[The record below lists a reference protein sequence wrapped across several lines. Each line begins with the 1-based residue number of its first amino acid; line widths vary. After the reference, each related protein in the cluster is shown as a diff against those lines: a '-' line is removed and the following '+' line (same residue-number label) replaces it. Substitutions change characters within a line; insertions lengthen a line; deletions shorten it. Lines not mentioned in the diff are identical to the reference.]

1 MTEKDLQKEI
11 ADLKTQ
17 IRKLKK
23 NNLGLVFEDKPEDV
37 VTDCQ
42 ENIPVLKEVK
52 AKRIVSNDENP
63 NNILIE
69 GDNYHSLSVLNYT
82 HKKKIDLIYIDPP
95 YNTGASVWKYN
106 NDYVDKEDA
115 YRHSKWLSLMRHRL
129 NIAKDLLK
137 DDGFFVCAI
146 DHNELFTLG
155 VLLDKIFGEENR
167 LGIVSVVHQARG
179 RWMDKNFSASNEFM
193 LVYSKTKGTNIRNIV
208 IDPEKK
214 EKFILQDEKGLYY
227 LKNYI
232 VVQGGGGGVTRKDKP
247 NFWYPIY
254 VSKDLKKIS
263 LEKKGGYEK
272 VLPITDSGREL
283 TWITI
288 PETFLERFNDGEVE
302 IKREKGKIVIYR
314 KFREQQ
320 IIPTHWVDSRY
331 NATSHGTLLLEK
343 ILGKNIF
350 DYPKSLYLLVDIL
363 KLTTKQDSIVLD
375 FFAGSGTTGH
385 AVLELNKEDGGSRKF
400 ILCTN
405 NENNNGN
412 GSGGIAESVCYPRI
426 KNVIKGYKDK
436 KNEKVAGLG
445 GNLSYYQ
452 TDLVNIE
459 KIHKI
464 PDEAKIRVT
473 YQAGEMIAVREDT
486 LNEVEKNDWWQIFE
500 GKDKLTAIY
509 FKEDKA
515 KLAELIAKLEK
526 KNLPTALYIFSW
538 GKNEYKGEYSSANI
552 RVEDIPEP
560 IIEVYKELN
569 RI

>member
-569 RI
+569 RT